1 MPKLAALWI
10 VKRAAFLLG
19 AAIEA
24 AEPEVPVL
32 LVWHPEKM
40 KQASAAMSKPQLRQF
55 CFFILTVYLTSH
67 HNTIRFWSYIR
78 SASEQNLR
86 NRAGGI

>member
-24 AEPEVPVL
+24 VEPEVPVV
-32 LVWHPEKM
+32 LVWHPENVN
-40 KQASAAMSKPQLRQF
+40 QTSATMRRPQM
-55 CFFILTVYLTSH
+55 
-67 HNTIRFWSYIR
+67 W
-78 SASEQNLR
+78 
-86 NRAGGI
+86 